1 MNNEINYQPQLVMR
15 SSSIN
20 SNNYCKFQMCVSS
33 FYLRSRWRDVRR
45 HHSNNS
51 PIFFLCKLHGFFSSW
66 LKLKILLELDQPFLK
81 LTAKKPG
88 ARPIFRGEFQGVYST
103 PRNNHKY
110 KGLVWD
116 SCHPKHVS
124 YHVGGEYRSK
134 SYRSKPWN
142 WMVSFKFNFHW
153 ITQFFFSEPWTSR
166 NL

>member
-66 LKLKILLELDQPFLK
+66 LKLKVPLELDQPYLQ
-81 LTAKKPG
+81 LTAKVPEHQLFS
-88 ARPIFRGEFQGVYST
+88 FRECT
-103 PRNNHKY
+103 PHPETITNIKV
-110 KGLVWD
+110 KFGIP
-116 SCHPKHVS
+116 CHPKHVK
-124 YHVGGEYRSK
+124 HIMLGGEYRSK

-142 WMVSFKFNFHW
+142 FHW
-153 ITQFFFSEPWTSR
+153 ITQFFLFRTLDFQKSLVILIQFEHS
-166 NL
+166 